1 MLNKVSFGLYFPAAS
16 IHSASSCIRG
26 VIMVVKSK
34 RIGDW
39 RSEMR
44 PFPFVYSSCVTEELT
59 HGVSEIWWSLL
70 LVYFEVKS
78 PGYLPHSCW
87 FIHPVFLFLRS
98 LLSLS
103 FHPASSS
110 ISLCFPLNIFAA
122 GLTSSSLEPPLL
134 PLCALAM
141 LVPWLQGFP
150 MCIYSVFI
158 GAEPCFLSAY
168 QQPPCTPPTNL
179 PDTALG
185 FQDTTG
191 PGCSHSQLTRP
202 WCLSSP
208 SLICCFSLKCSQ
220 IPWFVSCWF
229 FFFSFTTQL
238 LLFLSFYRL
247 SLHYFHFLGFLS
259 LISQCSLSPKTSV
272 DLRLPPSP
280 SLPLSGFHQKRHE
293 NASLSS
299 SVLVMCVLL

>member
-78 PGYLPHSCW
+78 PGYLPHSSW
-87 FIHPVFLFLRS
+87 FIHPVFLFLHS

-110 ISLCFPLNIFAA
+110 ISL
-122 GLTSSSLEPPLL
+122 
-134 PLCALAM
+134 
-141 LVPWLQGFP
+141 
-150 MCIYSVFI
+150 SVFLWI
-158 GAEPCFLSAY
+158 FL
-168 QQPPCTPPTNL
+168 QQDSPAPAWSL
-179 PDTALG
+179 PFFPYVPL
-185 FQDTTG
+185 
-191 PGCSHSQLTRP
+191 P
-202 WCLSSP
+202 CLSHGSRV
-208 SLICCFSLKCSQ
+208 SL
-220 IPWFVSCWF
+220 
-229 FFFSFTTQL
+229 
-238 LLFLSFYRL
+238 
-247 SLHYFHFLGFLS
+247 
-259 LISQCSLSPKTSV
+259 
-272 DLRLPPSP
+272 
-280 SLPLSGFHQKRHE
+280 
-293 NASLSS
+293 
-299 SVLVMCVLL
+299 CVFIVYL